1 MYCASLS
8 EFALI
13 VRGAFV
19 GDGKGARS
27 SAYDR
32 IVSNAP
38 LSKPSSE
45 TLLIFDGDCSFC
57 TTWVNRLE
65 AALPTFPPST
75 PWQWID
81 VDEYAL
87 TPEDVAKYAWVVT
100 PGGQYAGHLAASALL
115 RMQPHFALR
124 FLGHLIATPPFSWIS
139 AVAYGWISK
148 NRHRLPGGTPA
159 CALPPRS

>member
-1 MYCASLS
+1 MCCAGFP

-81 VDEYAL
+81 IGEYAL

-100 PGGQYAGHLAASALL
+100 PGGHYAGHLAASALL